1 MAHACRVKVRT
12 GGRTPRSDRVY
23 ELMTASAKQVSPGR
37 RAVRLAAAA
46 LLAVAVAGC
55 ETINSINPFA
65 SKSASQ
71 EIPDVPAE
79 ELFNDGLARM
89 QRQNFEG
96 AAKKFAD
103 LDKQYPYSTW
113 SKRSLI
119 LTAYARYE
127 NRDYEEAITAGR
139 RFVQQ
144 FPADKDAAYA
154 QYIVGMSY
162 FNQIPDITRD
172 QERTERALNALDEL
186 IRRWPDSEYSGDAR
200 QRVAMARDQLAGKE
214 MEIGRFYLKRRN
226 FTAAVNRF
234 REVLIK
240 YQTTRHAEESLARLT
255 EAYMALGIVNEA
267 QTAAAVLGHN
277 FPDSQWY
284 KDSYKLLQSGGLEPR
299 EDTGSWISRTFRSAA
314 RSVGL

>member
-1 MAHACRVKVRT
+1 
-12 GGRTPRSDRVY
+12 
-23 ELMTASAKQVSPGR
+23 MTAIAKQVSTGR
-37 RAVRLAAAA
+37 RALRLAAVAM
-46 LLAVAVAGC
+46 LATGVAGC
-55 ETINSINPFA
+55 ETINAINPFS
-65 SKSASQ
+65 SKSSSQ

-103 LDKQYPYSTW
+103 LDKQYPYSSW

-186 IRRWPDSEYSGDAR
+186 VRRWPDSEYSTDAR
-200 QRVAMARDQLAGKE
+200 QRLTIARDQLAGKE
-214 MEIGRFYLKRRN
+214 MDVGRFYLKRRN

-240 YQTTRHAEESLARLT
+240 YQTTRHTEEALARLT